1 MPTENECETLKIG
14 DKTMRHEMDVINDW
28 KNQETSIEQD
38 IVFMLEYMESAEY
51 KTQSSDYKRTILE
64 VVEKVLSAKKQWA
77 KSQCGFITTF
87 TQGNIRI
94 ELDYT
99 APIINTI
106 AAQF

>member
-1 MPTENECETLKIG
+1 
-14 DKTMRHEMDVINDW
+14 MRHEMDVIYDW
-28 KNQETSIEQD
+28 KTQETSKEQD

-51 KTQSSDYKRTILE
+51 KTQSPAYKRTILE
-64 VVEKVLSAKKQWA
+64 VIEKVFSKKKQWI

-106 AAQF
+106 VA